1 MSLGAQE
8 NVNIQQD
15 HVVIPGAPLND
26 EGEFV
31 NIHVSE
37 IDDAPI
43 VAHLAPD
50 EADVEARITER
61 VQHRINQVL
70 QERLTETL
78 VLGESVVVANEI
90 KDEPIQ
96 ASNKWITWTIVGLV
110 LLVVGSSVGGVA
122 FWLLRDKVGEGGT
135 VAPSSA
141 PSGVTLLDTLMEEL
155 KPMIAPVEEDVFPFM
170 DPTSPQSQAL
180 TWLQDDPIIWTTGRS
195 TRTALERYV
204 LAVLYFTTNG
214 PSWNNYHLNGDDV
227 CTWNDRF
234 GDDTTDTWNGV
245 ACSSFG
251 GAITD
256 LRFSRNNLVGPVPWE
271 LTLLTD
277 LKVIIFDFNRLSGSI
292 PTWIS
297 KLTSLE
303 TFGATTN
310 RLTGGLPA
318 TFSPSISSIDLSR
331 NMFTGSIPKSWGVS
345 MPALQVIDI
354 SLNTMTGP
362 IPSTI
367 GQLSTM
373 IAFEANENQLS
384 GTLPAELGQLTSLQ
398 MLSLRGNLLTGSV
411 ASELLQMS
419 FLETLD
425 LSGNSFVGS
434 WNETICGMSGL
445 SSLSADCMEVDCPCC
460 TFCCFDDKT
469 VACDKMAK

>member
-26 EGEFV
+26 EVEFV
-31 NIHVSE
+31 DIHVSE

-78 VLGESVVVANEI
+78 VVSESVVVANEI
-90 KDEPIQ
+90 KDDTIPE
-96 ASNKWITWTIVGLV
+96 SNKWSTWIIVSLV
-110 LLVVGSSVGGVA
+110 LLVVGSCVGGVA
-122 FWLLRDKVGEGGT
+122 FWLLPDKGDQGVP

-141 PSGVTLLDTLMEEL
+141 PFDVDSLMEEL
-155 KPMIAPVEEDVFPFM
+155 KPIIAPAEEDLFPFM

-180 TWLQDDPIIWTTGRS
+180 AWLQDDPIIWTRGRS
-195 TRTALERYV
+195 TRTALERYA
-204 LAVLYFTTNG
+204 LAVLYYTTNG
-214 PSWNNYHLNGDDV
+214 TSWNNYHLNRNDV
-227 CTWNDRF
+227 CMWNDRL

-245 ACSSFG
+245 GCSSIG
-251 GAITD
+251 GAIDD
-256 LRFSRNNLVGPVPWE
+256 LRLPRNNLVGPVPWE

-277 LKVIIFDFNRLSGSI
+277 LKVIIFDFNRLSGAI
-292 PTWIS
+292 PAEIS
-297 KLTSLE
+297 KLTALK

-310 RLTGGLPA
+310 RLTGSLPV
-318 TFSPSISSIDLSR
+318 TFSPGMSSIDLSR
-331 NMFTGSIPKSWGVS
+331 NMLTGSIPESWGVS
-345 MPALQVIDI
+345 MPTLQAID
-354 SLNTMTGP
+354 LNQNAITGS
-362 IPSTI
+362 IPSTM

-373 IAFEANENQLS
+373 TSFKSNENQLI
-384 GTLPAELGQLTSLQ
+384 GALPAELGQLSLLE
-398 MLSLRGNLLTGSV
+398 MLSLRANLLTGSV
-411 ASELLQMS
+411 TSELVQLTS
-419 FLETLD
+419 LETLD

-445 SSLSADCMEVDCPCC
+445 SSLTADCMEVDCPCC
-460 TFCCFDDKT
+460 TFCCVDDKT
-469 VACDKMAK
+469 EACDKMAK